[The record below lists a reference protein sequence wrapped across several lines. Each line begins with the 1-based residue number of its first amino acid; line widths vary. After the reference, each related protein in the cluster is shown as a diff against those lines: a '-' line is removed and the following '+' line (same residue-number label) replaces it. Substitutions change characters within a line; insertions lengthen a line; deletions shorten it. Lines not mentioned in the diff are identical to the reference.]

1 MTSSLPTERSPGGAR
16 ALRYADLAALAV
28 ATPAL
33 LLGGASVVGYLA
45 GVGAWLVIRG
55 LGGALER
62 MRRVSSRPSRQMTL
76 SLGCRLAR
84 ILVLAVA
91 AITVREAV
99 DENAGITVVAVIA
112 SAFTIQLFGSAIDRY
127 TRAQRSAGASF

>member
-1 MTSSLPTERSPGGAR
+1 MPPPLPTERSPGGAR
-16 ALRYADLAALAV
+16 ALRYADLVALAV

-33 LLGGASVVGYLA
+33 LIGGASVVGYVV

-55 LGGALER
+55 LGAALER
-62 MRRVSSRPSRQMTL
+62 MRHGSSEPSEQMTL
-76 SLGCRLAR
+76 SLGYRLAR
-84 ILVLAVA
+84 ILVLAAA

-112 SAFTIQLFGSAIDRY
+112 SAFTIQLFGSVIGRY
-127 TRAQRSAGASF
+127 THAQRSAGASF